1 MATLKM
7 LWIRLVTFLL
17 SFFRPKDLTPTY
29 TPGPI
34 LPPPITIPDPE
45 VPTVPKI
52 PSAPPVVLAPP
63 PMRPPVI
70 AKPAVRYTS
79 DHSDG
84 FYLKLADG
92 FINQLHT
99 DPHFVL
105 AIMANE
111 SGLRASA
118 YNPAGPA
125 YGLIQFFGSGNAYIA
140 NLSAEEQVPHVIAY
154 YHGHAPYGSVGEV
167 YAETFLPARMLA
179 RGRSP
184 DTVLTVKGEAFYDV
198 NAGLDYNHDG
208 QITIG
213 DLENQANAAAKHL
226 GPRFVEATARLD
238 WAIATLGLTPPG
250 GFPVGAL
257 VAGVA
262 VAIGVGLALTYVK
275 V

>member
-1 MATLKM
+1 MAMLKM

-17 SFFRPKDLTPTY
+17 SFFQPKELTPTPTY

-34 LPPPITIPDPE
+34 LPPPITIPDPD

-52 PSAPPVVLAPP
+52 PSAPPVLSPPVRP
-63 PMRPPVI
+63 PMVT
-70 AKPAVRYTS
+70 KPIVKYTA

-84 FYLKLADG
+84 FYLALADG

-99 DPHFVL
+99 DPHYVL

-111 SGLRASA
+111 SGLRANA

-125 YGLIQFFGSGNAYIA
+125 YGLIQFLGSGNAYIA

-154 YHGHAPYGSVGEV
+154 YHGHAPYGSIGEV

-179 RGRSP
+179 RGRSL
-184 DTVLTVKGEAFYDV
+184 DTVLTVKGEAFYDE
-198 NAGLDYNHDG
+198 NEGLDYNHDG

-213 DLENQANAAAKHL
+213 DLENQANAAAKAL

-238 WAIATLGLTPPG
+238 WAIASLGLTPPG

-262 VAIGVGLALTYVK
+262 VALALFGWK